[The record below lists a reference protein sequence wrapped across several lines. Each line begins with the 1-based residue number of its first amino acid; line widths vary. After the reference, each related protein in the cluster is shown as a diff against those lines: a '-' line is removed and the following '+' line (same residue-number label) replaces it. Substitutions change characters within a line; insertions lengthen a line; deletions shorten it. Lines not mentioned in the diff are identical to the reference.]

1 MCNNCTSSLC
11 TNGLGGGGDGVGL
24 CANSVG
30 GGGGGCGGLAK
41 ATPLNI
47 NVLQPAKIA
56 AVSFSLSS
64 FHEIHTLSAIDL
76 YKYRIFLFVH
86 LVYH

>member
-1 MCNNCTSSLC
+1 MC
-11 TNGLGGGGDGVGL
+11 TNGLGGGGGGAGL

-47 NVLQPAKIA
+47 NVLQPAKIYPQLQGPQPERCA
-56 AVSFSLSS
+56 QAP
-64 FHEIHTLSAIDL
+64 HPAG
-76 YKYRIFLFVH
+76 
-86 LVYH
+86 

>member
-1 MCNNCTSSLC
+1 MC
-11 TNGLGGGGDGVGL
+11 TNGLGGGGGGVGL

-56 AVSFSLSS
+56 AVSFFFKVVFMRYTPFRLL
-64 FHEIHTLSAIDL
+64 IYINIA
-76 YKYRIFLFVH
+76 YFLFVH

>member
-1 MCNNCTSSLC
+1 MC
-11 TNGLGGGGDGVGL
+11 TNGLGGGGGGVGL

-56 AVSFSLSS
+56 AVSFFFRLC
-64 FHEIHTLSAIDL
+64 HNKWL
-76 YKYRIFLFVH
+76 IFDEK
-86 LVYH
+86 